1 MSLSTTPPSTRSL
14 PPTTQT
20 SNPTPAYLD
29 RFISCIASAFNS
41 NAVSTA
47 FISEIDAT
55 PPPYPPSAPSPITHA
70 RSIAHFAGGIR
81 DSVSNPPSRSTQN
94 AILLESGD
102 WAAVASWEPPS
113 YTGTPFSES
122 KSNPG
127 PLLSEWRSAVAR
139 MKAQYLGYAQND
151 DEPTGRTAENG
162 TGQPVRKLR
171 PHYHLA
177 FLARVPGREDVKG
190 AIGAVILPF
199 LAKARDEGVPV
210 WLEATDP
217 HAVAVY
223 EHYGFRVCEVVIVGV
238 GRVGADGWPKEGG
251 EGVKWW
257 GMLWDGKSV

>member
-1 MSLSTTPPSTRSL
+1 MSLSTTPPSTPFL

-20 SNPTPAYLD
+20 TNPTPAYLD

-41 NAVSTA
+41 NAISTA

-113 YTGTPFSES
+113 YTGPPFSES

-127 PLLSEWRSAVAR
+127 PLLSEWRAAVAR
-139 MKAQYLGYAQND
+139 VKVQYLGYAQND
-151 DEPTGRTAENG
+151 DEPTGRTA
-162 TGQPVRKLR
+162 RKPR

-190 AIGAVILPF
+190 AISAVVLPF
-199 LAKARDEGVPV
+199 LAKARDEDVPV

-217 HAVAVY
+217 RAVAVY
-223 EHYGFRVCEVVIVGV
+223 EHYGFRVCEVLAVGV
-238 GRVGADGWPKEGG
+238 GRVGADGWPKVGG

>member
-1 MSLSTTPPSTRSL
+1 MSPGTTLPSTRSL

-29 RFISCIASAFNS
+29 RFISCIASAFNT

-55 PPPYPPSAPSPITHA
+55 PPPYPPLAPWPITHA

-81 DSVSNPPSRSTQN
+81 DSVSNPPSRSAQN

-113 YTGTPFSES
+113 YTGPPFSES
-122 KSNPG
+122 KPNPG
-127 PLLSEWRSAVAR
+127 PLLSEWRAAVAR
-139 MKAQYLGYAQND
+139 TKMQYLDYTQND
-151 DEPTGRTAENG
+151 DEPTERT
-162 TGQPVRKLR
+162 TRKPK

-190 AIGAVILPF
+190 AISAAMLPF

-223 EHYGFRVCEVVIVGV
+223 EHYGFRVCEVLTVGV

-251 EGVKWW
+251 EGIKWW

>member
-1 MSLSTTPPSTRSL
+1 MSPSTTPPSTRSL

-20 SNPTPAYLD
+20 SNPTPDYLD

-41 NAVSTA
+41 NPISTA
-47 FISEIDAT
+47 FISEVDAT

-81 DSVSNPPSRSTQN
+81 DSVSNPPSRSAQN

-102 WAAVASWEPPS
+102 WAAVALWEPPS
-113 YTGTPFSES
+113 YTGRPFSES

-127 PLLSEWRSAVAR
+127 PLLSEWKGAVAR
-139 MKAQYLGYAQND
+139 IKAQYLGYAQND
-151 DEPTGRTAENG
+151 DEPTGPA
-162 TGQPVRKLR
+162 VRKPR

-190 AIGAVILPF
+190 AISAVTLPF

-210 WLEATDP
+210 WLEATDS
-217 HAVAVY
+217 HAMAVY
-223 EHYGFRVCEVVIVGV
+223 EHYGFRVCEVLTVGV